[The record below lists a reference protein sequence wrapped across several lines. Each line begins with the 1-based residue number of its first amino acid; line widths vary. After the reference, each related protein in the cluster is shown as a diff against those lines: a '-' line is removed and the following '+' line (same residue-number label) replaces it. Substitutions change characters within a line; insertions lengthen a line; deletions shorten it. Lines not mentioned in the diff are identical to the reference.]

1 MVRSPCCSGDHEAEG
16 LKKGPWSAEED
27 AKLSEYIEKEGHGR
41 WSDLP
46 KKAGL
51 NRCGKSCRLRWIN
64 YLRPDI
70 KRGNFSDEEEAM
82 IINFHSLYGNK
93 WSKIATHLQGRTDN
107 EIKNHWNTR
116 MKKKLLRMGIDP
128 NTHKPRT
135 DHLNQAMNLSQLLGT
150 GGGPHLGSPPL
161 SSLENAIANAAEL
174 AKLQLQSLLV
184 QIIGTSNPPPI
195 MDHGSTNNSLLGIP
209 NYDNHHLG
217 FLGFA
222 PPMQHQAVN
231 HSSPW
236 PSYGGGLG
244 VVRGDDNGGLC
255 GDACMI
261 QPENP
266 LPQLVSASPEG
277 STVKNQFESESLPIC
292 SNWPTQSQALTFVED
307 WEKLLEEDTSASFL
321 REILQ

>member
-1 MVRSPCCSGDHEAEG
+1 MVRSPCCSGDHHEGEEG

-46 KKAGL
+46 RKAGL

-70 KRGNFSDEEEAM
+70 KRGNFSEEEEAM
-82 IINFHSLYGNK
+82 IVHFHSLYGNK
-93 WSKIATHLQGRTDN
+93 WSKIASHLQGRTDN

-116 MKKKLLRMGIDP
+116 MRKKLLRMGIDP

-135 DHLNQAMNLSQLLGT
+135 DHVNQAMSLSQLLSA
-150 GGGPHLGSPPL
+150 GGPHLGSCSSL

-174 AKLQLQSLLV
+174 AKLQLHSLL
-184 QIIGTSNPPPI
+184 
-195 MDHGSTNNSLLGIP
+195 
-209 NYDNHHLG
+209 
-217 FLGFA
+217 
-222 PPMQHQAVN
+222 HQAVI

-236 PSYGGGLG
+236 PSYEGGFG
-244 VVRGDDNGGLC
+244 VIRRDDNVALC
-255 GDACMI
+255 SNAC
-261 QPENP
+261 
-266 LPQLVSASPEG
+266 LPQLASASPEG
-277 STVKNQFESESLPIC
+277 STIMNQMESENFPIC
-292 SNWPTQSQALTFVED
+292 SDLPTQSQALNFAED
-307 WEKLLEEDTSASFL
+307 WDKLLEDDTSASFL

>member
-174 AKLQLQSLLV
+174 AKLQLQSLL
-184 QIIGTSNPPPI
+184 
-195 MDHGSTNNSLLGIP
+195 
-209 NYDNHHLG
+209 
-217 FLGFA
+217 
-222 PPMQHQAVN
+222 HQAVN

-236 PSYGGGLG
+236 PSYGGGFG
-244 VVRGDDNGGLC
+244 VIRGDDNGGLC

-292 SNWPTQSQALTFVED
+292 SDWPTQSQALTFVED